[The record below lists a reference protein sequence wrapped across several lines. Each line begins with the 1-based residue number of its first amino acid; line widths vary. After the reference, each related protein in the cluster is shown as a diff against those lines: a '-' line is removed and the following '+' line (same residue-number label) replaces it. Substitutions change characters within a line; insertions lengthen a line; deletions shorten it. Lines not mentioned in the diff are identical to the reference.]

1 MMNHVNCK
9 NNTNMNVEGMIK
21 WLYQQKIKYKTTFG
35 GQFHLFSRLAHS
47 AIFLD
52 QLTLAR

>member
-1 MMNHVNCK
+1 MEYDVNCK

-21 WLYQQKIKYKTTFG
+21 WLYQQKIKYKTTSG